1 MHVTTMQLGLKETSP
16 WNRESASACGSFCLH
31 KPGSS
36 AVPSALSQLH
46 LTHEVHSGPKY
57 RLASWCLWLS
67 QLSSSEF
74 ICIIPVLRT
83 LNGSALHFELSQI
96 GRGHLELV
104 SLGVCFGARFSS
116 GPLSCGHWH
125 GSCGIKP
132 GHGAPACCGGTFS
145 WGKCGP
151 AALEDKWVRH
161 HMPQSLNSTWLT
173 STWNSRVS
181 LQRTPWTCGDPAIV
195 FTYREPCGTSWGNPR
210 RFKVVLGALILPGMI
225 WN

>member
-104 SLGVCFGARFSS
+104 SLEVCFGARFSS

-132 GHGAPACCGGTFS
+132 GHGAPACCGGTFPEAS
-145 WGKCGP
+145 VGQQHWKTSEFVTTCHNP
-151 AALEDKWVRH
+151 WIALG
-161 HMPQSLNSTWLT
+161 
-173 STWNSRVS
+173 S
-181 LQRTPWTCGDPAIV
+181 LQPEIV
-195 FTYREPCGTSWGNPR
+195 EFLYREHRGP
-210 RFKVVLGALILPGMI
+210 VVTLQLCSPTENHVGHPEVIPEDSRSF
-225 WN
+225 